1 MRRLFREK
9 KGQFIIIAALL
20 IAALTLATTISI
32 YEINIQRQSITYRP
46 VDEFLLGTTS
56 DMNRVLAASL
66 ANYTDGIINQNL
78 TEAETSIAASQSIT
92 TWKESMLTSYSSYGI
107 RMKEPLLPTWNCL
120 WNGTT
125 TYSLAAVIYDIDV
138 DSYGFKGWMGRSYR
152 YVQLQIFPGSIQS
165 DSATTSF
172 NFTLKESAINQDATI
187 PISGL
192 PQSPDPQ
199 FFRVGNY
206 TPSQPFDDPAT
217 EVSLQY
223 YGNGNYN
230 VTFNQPVD
238 PTTLGVRLDLATP
251 TDKVWI
257 SANNFNHVNDW
268 STLHFVSGAEKLQPN
283 YLYTPGSSS
292 FYTPPLNQGN
302 PSITLS
308 SPETTQNISTARFI
322 NITVYLSSTPPKA
335 AKTLNFELGFT
346 YNDTYYQIGTA
357 ETAISGK
364 CIRDYSVSIDAGEI
378 PFVDEFGVRT
388 IPEGSYIQL
397 CLTMEFDGP
406 CGCGKIYLD
415 GDTPSQID
423 LY

>member
-1 MRRLFREK
+1 
-9 KGQFIIIAALL
+9 
-20 IAALTLATTISI
+20 
-32 YEINIQRQSITYRP
+32 
-46 VDEFLLGTTS
+46 
-56 DMNRVLAASL
+56 MNRVLTASL

-78 TEAETSIAASQSIT
+78 TEAEANIAASQSIT

-125 TYSLAAVIYDIDV
+125 TYSLVAVTYDIDV

-165 DSATTSF
+165 ESATTSF
-172 NFTLKESAINQDATI
+172 NFTLKESAINAYVTV

-192 PQSPDPQ
+192 PQNPDNQ
-199 FFRVGNY
+199 SFRVGNY
-206 TPSQPFDDPAT
+206 TPGQPFDPAT

-223 YGNGNYN
+223 YGNGNYR
-230 VTFNQPVD
+230 VTFNQLVNQ
-238 PTTLGVRLDLATP
+238 TTLGVRLDLATP

-268 STLHFVSGAEKLQPN
+268 STLHFVSGNVLQPN

-292 FYTPPLNQGN
+292 FYTPPLNRGN

-308 SPETTQNISTARFI
+308 SPETTQDISTARFI
-322 NITVYLSSTPPKA
+322 NITVYLSSVPPKA
-335 AKTLNFELGFT
+335 AKTLNITLGFT
-346 YNDTYYQIGTA
+346 YQSQYYLIGSA
-357 ETAISGK
+357 EVEVGGK
-364 CIRDYSVSIDAGEI
+364 CIKDYSVSISAGEI
-378 PFVDEFGVRT
+378 PFVSGFGVRM

-397 CLTMEFDGP
+397 CLTIEFDGP
-406 CGCGKIYLD
+406 SGSGQVYFD
-415 GDTPSQID
+415 GDTPSQIN